1 MCGPSRN
8 QGCGLG
14 PEQQTQG
21 SNCLGVTGL
30 GPLKIAGD
38 RAELKTWS
46 PRWNGSPFPSPPT
59 AKLQGTLP
67 VPLGCK
73 TNARESAV
81 RKQYHICTAKAGT
94 NLLIYALL
102 PAFCFCF
109 PPFQSGMSYPRRSIT
124 ASSLPRAVVLLTSRA
139 RGLGRYKR
147 CFLVYKRLDQCLV
160 FQRPL
165 CRHLSSVLFRQG
177 GPLAQ

>member
-1 MCGPSRN
+1 M
-8 QGCGLG
+8 
-14 PEQQTQG
+14 
-21 SNCLGVTGL
+21 TGL

-81 RKQYHICTAKAGT
+81 RKQYQHLYSQSWHQPFDLCIATS
-94 NLLIYALL
+94 LLFL
-102 PAFCFCF
+102 FS
-109 PPFQSGMSYPRRSIT
+109 PFSIGYEL
-124 ASSLPRAVVLLTSRA
+124 SQ
-139 RGLGRYKR
+139 K
-147 CFLVYKRLDQCLV
+147 VYYS
-160 FQRPL
+160 F
-165 CRHLSSVLFRQG
+165 
-177 GPLAQ
+177 